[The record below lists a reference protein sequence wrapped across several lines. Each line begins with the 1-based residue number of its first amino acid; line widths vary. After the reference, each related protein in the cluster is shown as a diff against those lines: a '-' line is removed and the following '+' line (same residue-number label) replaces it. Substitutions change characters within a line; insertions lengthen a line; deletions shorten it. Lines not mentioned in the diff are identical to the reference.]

1 MARCH
6 FCCPTNSVE
15 ALKWTIWLYIHQ
27 RMFTYLDRISVTE
40 VMYTV
45 ARSTHNSGISHPNM
59 QIVRDEYAR
68 ASRHIGRR
76 WLVNVW
82 VGLWKVKI
90 VVGGLFNAVIVVVLE
105 YFVSSLLTA
114 EDHEQDDKAEQSGE
128 CDADGCQRCGPPC
141 SVVQTATVDHAVV
154 DWHQRTTVQRHLHLH
169 CVRRPTWMNHAV
181 ERFQLQ
187 GHENKKNDT
196 I

>member
-27 RMFTYLDRISVTE
+27 RMFTYPDRIRVTE

-59 QIVRDEYAR
+59 QMVRDEYAR
-68 ASRHIGRR
+68 ASRRIGRR
-76 WLVNVW
+76 RLVDVW
-82 VGLWKVKI
+82 VGLWKVEI
-90 VVGGLFNAVIVVVLE
+90 IVGGLFNAVIVVVLE

-114 EDHEQDDKAEQSGE
+114 ENHEQDDKAEQSGE
-128 CDADGCQRCGPPC
+128 GDADGCQWSSPPRR
-141 SVVQTATVDHAVV
+141 VVQTAAVDHAVV
-154 DWHQRTTVQRHLHLH
+154 DRHQRTTVQRHLHLH
-169 CVRRPTWMNHAV
+169 CVRRPTWMNHAA
-181 ERFQLQ
+181 ECFQLQ
-187 GHENKKNDT
+187 RTENKNDT